1 MCHTDPILYDMRVS
15 RYAQAVRCTTKCAI
29 FRPTQLGK
37 GDAALSRCIPLACG
51 ASVRHFRAMHR
62 LAVASPVKRAFKLP
76 RHPHDQREIVTL
88 PLEPH
93 RPTLCG
99 LDVRYKECLP
109 EYINTGFIII
119 NDLF

>member
-1 MCHTDPILYDMRVS
+1 MQLASENNTATRKLCVVLQNVPF
-15 RYAQAVRCTTKCAI
+15 

-51 ASVRHFRAMHR
+51 APVPHFRTMHR
-62 LAVASPVKRAFKLP
+62 LAVASPVRGAFKLP

-93 RPTLCG
+93 RPTLHG
-99 LDVRYKECLP
+99 LDAR
-109 EYINTGFIII
+109 
-119 NDLF
+119 